1 MAAAVLVSGAV
12 HLQLWAD
19 GFRDISVIGP
29 LFLLN
34 AVAALVIA
42 GAVLRWRGWPP
53 LLVAVGFGASTLGAF
68 VISATVGLFGVHEV
82 WNRGGYAGT
91 ANVSELVAVVVGSW
105 ALYAE
110 GLGSEGPQPR
120 ADPAYGS
127 IRPRRL
133 NTEAEVKS
141 AAEALAGPLPA
152 VTRPRQWRSGRPV
165 R

>member
-1 MAAAVLVSGAV
+1 MKLRIIVAAAVLVSGAV
-12 HLQLWAD
+12 HLKLWAD

-42 GAVLRWRGWPP
+42 GALLRWRSWPP

-91 ANVSELVAVVVGSW
+91 ANVSELVALVVGSW

-110 GLGSEGPQPR
+110 GWAVKARSRVP
-120 ADPAYGS
+120 
-127 IRPRRL
+127 IRH
-133 NTEAEVKS
+133 T
-141 AAEALAGPLPA
+141 AA
-152 VTRPRQWRSGRPV
+152 SGRDPV
-165 R
+165 